1 MQGTTRQHVLLETLA
16 ARQRA
21 EELLKQ
27 LQQAQAECEGH
38 LRAEQRQD
46 AMKQVT
52 GKSSLETA
60 IATTRRMIEML
71 DRALEEA
78 RTAALEDA
86 ADPAAPPPSPTPPS
100 PPGPRVEVVAR
111 IGHHGTV
118 ARSVGR

>member
-1 MQGTTRQHVLLETLA
+1 MSATTRQNVLLETLA

-21 EELLKQ
+21 EELLKT
-27 LQQAQAECEGH
+27 LQQAQLECEGQ
-38 LRAEQRQD
+38 LKAEQRQD

-60 IATTRRMIEML
+60 IASTRRMIEML

-78 RTAALEDA
+78 RASL
-86 ADPAAPPPSPTPPS
+86 ADDDRPEPARPENGRPEA
-100 PPGPRVEVVAR
+100 PRVEVVAR
-111 IGHHGTV
+111 IGHAGIISP

>member
-1 MQGTTRQHVLLETLA
+1 MQMTTRQHVLLETLA

-27 LQQAQAECEGH
+27 LHQAQAECEGC
-38 LRAEQRQD
+38 LKADQRQD

-60 IATTRRMIEML
+60 IATTKRMIEML

-78 RTAALEDA
+78 RSAA
-86 ADPAAPPPSPTPPS
+86 ADEDTLET
-100 PPGPRVEVVAR
+100 PRVEVVAR
-111 IGHHGTV
+111 IGHLGV
-118 ARSVGR
+118 ARSASR